1 MTNLNFNEFAQNCYN
16 AAKAK
21 GFHDR
26 PPNQLQKSAATRFL
40 QVIVTAAKEF
50 EAERKRDTSLMT
62 VIEDSSLESRALVR
76 TALLATEL
84 AEAAE
89 WCLEGEVSDQ
99 TEYEKYIVGSIHGGT
114 TIQNPNPKPEGFASE
129 LADII
134 IRLGDMS
141 GDLGIDLDYEIN
153 RKLAFN
159 ATRAYKHG
167 KQF

>member
-1 MTNLNFNEFAQNCYN
+1 MSNLYFNQFATDCYE

-26 PPNQLQKSAATRFL
+26 PPNQLNKSAATRFL
-40 QVIVTAAKEF
+40 QIIVIAAKDF

-62 VIEDSSLESRALVR
+62 VIEDSSLEARALVR

-89 WCLEGEVSDQ
+89 CVLERDLADQ
-99 TEYEKYIVGSIHGGT
+99 TV
-114 TIQNPNPKPEGFASE
+114 NPHDSDNPKPEGFGSE

-141 GDLGIDLDYEIN
+141 GDLGINLDYEIQ